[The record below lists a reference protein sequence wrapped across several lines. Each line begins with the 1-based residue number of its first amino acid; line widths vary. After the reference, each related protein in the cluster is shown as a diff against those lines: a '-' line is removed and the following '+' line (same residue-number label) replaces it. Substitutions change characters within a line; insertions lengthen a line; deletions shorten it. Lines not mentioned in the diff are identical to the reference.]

1 MKVRQ
6 GHLTARQRL
15 FCEHYIGAGK
25 RCAALAARLAG
36 YAAGCSHVTG
46 CQLLQ
51 QSKVVARISELEAEA
66 SRALGLSRA
75 AVMAELVAAADLA
88 RTQQEP
94 GAMIRA
100 WTEVAAMAGFYKPEA
115 PVLSPEHAKIR
126 SKFETYSDRELLD
139 IIDRKGA
146 WDSANQLKSTAPP

>member
-15 FCEHYIGAGK
+15 FCEHYVGAGK
-25 RCAALAARLAG
+25 RCAALAARLPG

-51 QSKVVARISELEAEA
+51 KPKIAARITELEAEA

-88 RTQQEP
+88 RTLQEP
-94 GAMIRA
+94 GAMINA
-100 WTEVAAMAGFYKPEA
+100 WKQIALMAGFYKPEEA
-115 PVLSPEHAKIR
+115 KLSTLTPAQAAARGRYEAMSDAELMEIMAK
-126 SKFETYSDRELLD
+126 T
-139 IIDRKGA
+139 
-146 WDSANQLKSTAPP
+146 